1 MTTTRG
7 VTVAEELARN
17 EGLDDRIDVFEVEQF
32 VALNLHELGKSRQA
46 VGATP

>member
-17 EGLDDRIDVFEVEQF
+17 KGLDDRIDVFEVEQF
-32 VALNLHELGKSRQA
+32 ETDPSLKIEIRS
-46 VGATP
+46 